1 MKNSVK
7 RVAVFALATLFV
19 VTTLFTALV
28 CFLDKSETPSAK
40 SNVELTLPVNK
51 DAEKTEDISE
61 KEVIP
66 ETKVLLVD
74 ASGSMKNNIF
84 ASAGYDTVQ
93 KFADYIGQAGGNS
106 HIYTNVVRTLDM
118 GVKIVGVVSDLESY
132 PATDVNSLAGKKYE
146 NVSLTFFL
154 PEDVDATYVKDYQT
168 NWSNALDQSNSTLA
182 FVYADGSK
190 LVVFDAYGKVEPEET
205 TDVEEENENPNVVV
219 KVDTEATA
227 GDSISFK
234 TLVLI
239 LGSIIDIF
247 CIFGIILIALLAHN
261 EKRGKEKDV
270 PDDIE
275 EAFKMPIGIDGS
287 GSVSNEYNLMIDYA
301 EKLNA
306 PRLCRF
312 AETVEWVSI
321 DQAKNTPAGGQ
332 TNGWTFMRRM
342 ADENTLE
349 FGIMSDFDFTDDSS
363 VVDGIT
369 FDHIT
374 MLISKKAKVNKAVKQ
389 KIISMCKSYKEVKF

>member
-51 DAEKTEDISE
+51 DAEKTEDVSE

-154 PEDVDATYVKDYQT
+154 PEDVDATCVKDYQT

-205 TDVEEENENPNVVV
+205 TDVEEENEDPNVVV

-287 GSVSNEYNLMIDYA
+287 GSVSKEYNLMIDYA

-321 DQAKNTPAGGQ
+321 DQAKNTPAGGH
-332 TNGWTFMRRM
+332 TNGWTFMRQM
-342 ADENTLE
+342 ADENTLK

-374 MLISKKAKVNKAVKQ
+374 MLISKKAKVNEAVKQ